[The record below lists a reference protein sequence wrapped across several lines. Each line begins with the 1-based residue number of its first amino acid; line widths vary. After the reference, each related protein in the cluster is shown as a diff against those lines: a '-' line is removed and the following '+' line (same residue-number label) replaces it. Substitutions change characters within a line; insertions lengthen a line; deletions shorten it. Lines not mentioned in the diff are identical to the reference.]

1 LNTAFWIA
9 RRYFKSRKKTS
20 FISIISTIA
29 MLGVGVGTMALVIV
43 LSVFNGME
51 DLHRQLFRSFDAE
64 LKITPTRGKRFTVSA
79 DTLLKIKALSGVKS
93 LTQVVEDNAL
103 AVYGDRRMVVKIKG
117 VSDDFLAH
125 NQLQKAIIEGQ
136 MALKADGAPLATI
149 GVSVYDAMGIS
160 LKNIFLPL
168 ELWYPRRGRSLTVPS
183 LDAFNQQIIRPTA
196 VFALDV
202 RYDTYVITPLTF
214 ARSLLGYEQ
223 ELSSIEIGIKPD
235 AMPEKVQNLLQ
246 NLLGQHYTVRTR
258 DEQNADL
265 LRAIRIEK
273 LFVAVTLGLIILVAA
288 VNIFFSLSMLVLE
301 KKTDIAMLRAMGA
314 TPQFI
319 KRVFLF
325 EGGLVAIVGAAV
337 GLVLGIIICWLQQ
350 TYGLVSLGVANSVVE
365 AYPVKMIATDL
376 IITVLIVVL
385 VAFIISYFPANKAAR
400 VTA

>member
-1 LNTAFWIA
+1 LNTPLWIA

-20 FISIISTIA
+20 FISLISTIA

-51 DLHRQLFRSFDAE
+51 DLHRQLFRSFDAD
-64 LKITPTRGKRFTVSA
+64 LKITPVLGKRFTVSES
-79 DTLLKIKALSGVKS
+79 TLLKIKTLEGISS

-117 VSDDFLAH
+117 VSHDFLIH

-136 MALKADGAPLATI
+136 LALTADNAPLATV
-149 GVSVYDAMGIS
+149 GVSVYDAMGMS

-168 ELWYPRRGRSLTVPS
+168 ELWYPRRGRSLAVPS
-183 LDAFNQQIIRPTA
+183 VDAFNQQIIKPTA

-202 RYDTYVITPLTF
+202 RYDTYVITPLAF

-223 ELSSIEIGIKPD
+223 ELSSIEVGLKSD
-235 AMPEKVQNLLQ
+235 AEPEKTQKLLQ
-246 NLLGQHYTVRTR
+246 NLLGKNYTIRTR

-265 LRAIRIEK
+265 LRAIRVEK
-273 LFVAVTLGLIILVAA
+273 LFVAVTLAFIILVAA

-301 KKTDIAMLRAMGA
+301 KQADIGILRAMGA

-319 KRVFLF
+319 KRIFLF
-325 EGGLVAIVGAAV
+325 EGGLVAIIGAFV
-337 GLVLGIIICWLQQ
+337 GLILGVGICWLQQ

-365 AYPVKMIATDL
+365 AYPVKMIMSDL
-376 IITVLIVVL
+376 IITTLIVIAVTF
-385 VAFIISYFPANKAAR
+385 VVSYFPANKAAR
-400 VTA
+400 IVR